1 MSDTTA
7 GESSRNVEA
16 GIEAVTDWL
25 AAKRIHYRLVE
36 HDATFT
42 AAADAQVAGYAPEQ
56 SAKTVV
62 LRDRDAYRL
71 AVIPASCRLDL
82 HKLRDILDAGKSL
95 RLASEAEMA
104 EDLPAFEVGAVPPF
118 GPLLPAPEVVDRRL
132 LTYNRVLCCGGDHR
146 HSLLIDS
153 EDLVRVAGATVA
165 DVCED

>member
-1 MSDTTA
+1 MPET
-7 GESSRNVEA
+7 
-16 GIEAVTDWL
+16 GIDAVTDWL

-36 HDATFT
+36 HDPPVTESTEAR
-42 AAADAQVAGYAPEQ
+42 AAGYAPEQ

-62 LRDRDAYRL
+62 LRDNDAYRL

-82 HKLRDILDAGKSL
+82 HKVRDLLNAGESL
-95 RLASEAEMA
+95 RLATEAEMA
-104 EDLPAFEVGAVPPF
+104 ADLPEFEVDAVPPF

-132 LTYNRVLCCGGDHR
+132 LTYNRVLCCGGDR
-146 HSLLIDS
+146 SHSLLIDS